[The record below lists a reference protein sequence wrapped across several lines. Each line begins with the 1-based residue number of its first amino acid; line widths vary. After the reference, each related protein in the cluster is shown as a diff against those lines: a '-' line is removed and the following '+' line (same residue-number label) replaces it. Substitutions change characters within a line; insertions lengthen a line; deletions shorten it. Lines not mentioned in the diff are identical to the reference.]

1 MGQSSNG
8 ISASLTA
15 EKCGDGG
22 IVTLG
27 AVVVE
32 WGGGR
37 EDDWVANEIDKGIQ
51 VMARQY
57 ST

>member
-1 MGQSSNG
+1 MGWSSNG
-8 ISASLTA
+8 VGASLT
-15 EKCGDGG
+15 EGKCGDGG

-32 WGGGR
+32 WGGGG